1 VRTIQSGEATAFK
14 NSFSDDCYPSR
25 KQPLPTV
32 FAHPVAPSTRSLQT
46 PALMVG
52 DSEPRHFAM
61 YGLDFGDM
69 QQVKGPRGM
78 NYVREAAPIEQF

>member
-1 VRTIQSGEATAFK
+1 
-14 NSFSDDCYPSR
+14 
-25 KQPLPTV
+25 
-32 FAHPVAPSTRSLQT
+32 
-46 PALMVG
+46 
-52 DSEPRHFAM
+52 M